1 MEHRGVR
8 FAIRIGI
15 APGQWCVAI
24 YPRGEGM
31 PQEKPV
37 FGTREAAEAIAR
49 SMIDTLLKK
58 AIRAEARRRA

>member
-1 MEHRGVR
+1 
-8 FAIRIGI
+8 
-15 APGQWCVAI
+15 
-24 YPRGEGM
+24 M